1 VTAPRPT
8 IEPCDFVRTVQPLL
22 ERKDLQGLLDLLK
35 ANWTAEQIVSLL
47 RCDDCDA
54 RKVAAL
60 SLTLVGCQACL
71 PELAKQ
77 LKDPDPIVNQM
88 AEHAMWAIWFRG
100 GATPEA
106 NHQLARGAMAMER
119 KDIPHAISHFDRAIQ
134 FDPNFSEA
142 YNQRAIAKF
151 MQESYEESLADCR
164 KVLSITPNHFGA
176 WAGMGHC
183 HAHLHHVPE
192 AIACYER
199 ALSINP
205 HMDRIREAIAELSPN
220 PCDEKDDA

>member
-1 VTAPRPT
+1 VTAPRTT
-8 IEPCDFVRTVQPLL
+8 IEPCAFVQAVQPLL

-47 RCDDCDA
+47 RCEDCDA

-60 SLTLVGCQACL
+60 SLTLVGCQGCL

-100 GATPEA
+100 ASPEA
-106 NHQLARGAMAMER
+106 NHQLFRGAQALGR
-119 KDIPHAISHFDRAIQ
+119 RDFDHAISHFDRAIA
-134 FDPNFSEA
+134 FCPTFAEP

-151 MQESYEESLADCR
+151 LLERYDDAIVDSR
-164 KVLSITPNHFGA
+164 KAVELMPIHFGA

-183 HAHLHHVPE
+183 HTHLGRLKC
-192 AIACYER
+192 ALKCYEK
-199 ALSINP
+199 ALEINP
-205 HMDRIREAIAELSPN
+205 HLGDVREAVDELKCKLHHQPS
-220 PCDEKDDA
+220 